1 MSTAGGGQLQT
12 ALPDDLP
19 IEKVSENVL
28 TPALKSFCFF
38 HSLSAESVKLMSY
51 SRLRVG
57 VGTESVRDSFLP
69 QRQGARSR

>member
-12 ALPDDLP
+12 TLPDGLP

-28 TPALKSFCFF
+28 THSLNSFCFF
-38 HSLSAESVKLMSY
+38 HTLSAESVKLMSY
-51 SRLRVG
+51 LRLGRWG
-57 VGTESVRDSFLP
+57 LAESVRDSFLP